1 MAESQDLRSPKIQTE
16 SFNILIYIPLHTEVS
31 DGLWVSRIPRKMRK

>member
-31 DGLWVSRIPRKMRK
+31 DRLWVSRIPRKMRK